1 MSAAGPFPRRLAPQG
16 AARRVVQLAWW
27 SGWFGRAPGSL
38 AGATER
44 WVVLD
49 VETSGLDVARDRLL
63 AIAAVGLRVD
73 WARGRLDVCLGDSF
87 EVVLRQEQASSR
99 DNILLH
105 GIGVQSQREGLDPVE
120 ALQAFEAFVGEAP
133 LLAFHSAFDEALIGR
148 HVRQLLGHRLANP
161 WADIEHLCAA
171 THPRVR
177 ARSLDEWMAHFGITC
192 PKRHQAAADTLA
204 ECELLQSVWPAVAK
218 ECRSWRQVRRL
229 AASRRW
235 LAAH

>member
-1 MSAAGPFPRRLAPQG
+1 MS
-16 AARRVVQLAWW
+16 AWW
-27 SGWFGRAPGSL
+27 SGWFGRADETP
-38 AGATER
+38 AAAPER

-73 WARGRLDVCLGDSF
+73 WARQRLDVCLGDSF
-87 EVVLRQEQASSR
+87 EAVLRQEQASSR

-105 GIGVQSQREGLDPVE
+105 GIGVQSQRAGLDPAE
-120 ALQAFEAFVGEAP
+120 ALRAFEAFAGAAP

-148 HVRQLLGHRLANP
+148 HVHQRLGHRLANP
-161 WADIEHLCAA
+161 WVDIEHLCAV
-171 THPRVR
+171 THPKVR

-192 PKRHQAAADTLA
+192 PRRHQAAADTLA
-204 ECELLQSVWPAVAK
+204 ECELLQRVWPAVAA
-218 ECRSWRQVRRL
+218 ECRSWRQVQRL

-235 LAAH
+235 LAAP